1 MIGSYQT
8 TPNRKD
14 GPFGGKWDRSAADK
28 PSGSSGVAKYFGDKP
43 ADSKVV
49 VNPNASESMIINM
62 HRNVSL

>member
-8 TPNRKD
+8 TPNRQD
-14 GPFGGKWDRSAADK
+14 GPVGGKWDRSPASE
-28 PSGSSGVAKYFGDKP
+28 PSGSSGVGKYFGDKP
-43 ADSKVV
+43 AGSKVV